1 MGRRQNFK
9 CNCGKDTCKWSC
21 FLLWCFISVIF
32 ILSAE
37 FTQDKHCSEE
47 SERTNI
53 IAFPIGAAFAFLLI
67 GPFLCTLCGSAKV
80 CKTIFLLV
88 FIGTA
93 ATCTVFAVLSILKSC
108 DNEALLIALF
118 ATGWLSAFIGGCVF
132 GRILSNVVG
141 YIRA

>member
-1 MGRRQNFK
+1 MDHSRNF
-9 CNCGKDTCKWSC
+9 NCRLFWFEFVGLTA
-21 FLLWCFISVIF
+21 FIIV
-32 ILSAE
+32 LSGL
-37 FTQDKHCSEE
+37 FTHHIYCTG
-47 SERTNI
+47 SERTR
-53 IAFPIGAAFAFLLI
+53 IANFSVFALLTYAMS
-67 GPFLCTLCGSAKV
+67 GLCLCIRCVPAKLCGPDNLFKM
-80 CKTIFLLV
+80 IFILV

-108 DNEALLIALF
+108 DNEALLISLF